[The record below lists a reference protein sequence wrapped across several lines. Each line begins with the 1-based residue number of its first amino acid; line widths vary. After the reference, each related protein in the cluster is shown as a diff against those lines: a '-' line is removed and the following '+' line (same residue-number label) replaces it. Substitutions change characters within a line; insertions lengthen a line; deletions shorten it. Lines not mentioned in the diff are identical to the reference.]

1 MAAFVAL
8 AFALSLIAFAVSTGM
23 AVFFFIKS
31 RQQRDDSGPC
41 EWWNELCGVE
51 DPLRNPIW
59 PKPTGFRPSSPP
71 AVEWPKSLPKPP
83 IGDKP
88 Q

>member
-41 EWWNELCGVE
+41 EWWNELCGAA
-51 DPLRNPIW
+51 PI
-59 PKPTGFRPSSPP
+59 PKKPMSTGGFRPSSPP
-71 AVEWPKSLPKPP
+71 AGEWPKSLPKPP